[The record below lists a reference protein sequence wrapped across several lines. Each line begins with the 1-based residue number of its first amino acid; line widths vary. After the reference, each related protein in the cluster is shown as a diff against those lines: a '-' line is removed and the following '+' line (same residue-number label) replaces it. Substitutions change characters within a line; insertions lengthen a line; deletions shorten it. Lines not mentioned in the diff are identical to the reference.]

1 MSDHNVTLEE
11 RIDALEQRV
20 AFLEKERPGRRMR
33 PNVTSQGGVCGIN
46 PDCDSKTCEDAS
58 IYRYQQGCQG
68 DKCTQINREYYAD
81 YRAKK
86 KREKNGTPEATT
98 EY

>member
-1 MSDHNVTLEE
+1 MSDSSITIEE
-11 RIDALEQRV
+11 RIEALEQRI

-33 PNVTSQGGVCGIN
+33 PNVTSQAGVCGIN
-46 PDCDSKTCEDAS
+46 PDCDSKVCTDAS

-68 DKCTQINREYYAD
+68 ERCVQINREYYSD

-86 KREKNGTPEATT
+86 KRDKAESAK
-98 EY
+98 